1 MPGPAAA
8 SGNAM
13 QKTAVIFG
21 LALSTLV
28 GALLLAPRMKAPDP
42 PKPTPP
48 RPTPTATSPVTELVY
63 ADDTLAVTARLD
75 RGYVQAGS
83 DEPLWMD
90 VAIKATGVQTH
101 APLTA
106 ILVVDR
112 SGSMA
117 GDKIDG
123 ARMAAERFVNGL
135 RDGDQLGV
143 ITFGTDVTTELPL
156 TAIDGA
162 SRARALRAVRNIEEG
177 GGTNIDGGMLAAR
190 RMLESADLMGRVAR
204 VVLLSDGRPTE
215 GDRRESTLA
224 GHAATLRE
232 HGITTSTL
240 GLGLDYNEDLMER
253 MAVDGGGRYHYLRHA
268 NQLAQILDN
277 ELQQGAAVIAA
288 GARLFFPSG
297 GVVEVLDA
305 PGARVDRG
313 GSQVSIDVGDLAA
326 GEERHVLVKLH
337 AGNVADVAQFGAPEI
352 TYKKAGQSTQ
362 ALLAHRADPFRV
374 FGTTDLAQLDSSRR
388 DDVRVRVLQVE
399 ASLALTASMQDYA
412 RGDATGAQRRLAEK
426 KAELGAMA
434 AKTKNIA
441 LAAEAENFDHV
452 LQSVAAAPTPASE
465 AQQDM
470 IKEQKARAFTLRR

>member
-1 MPGPAAA
+1 
-8 SGNAM
+8 M
-13 QKTAVIFG
+13 QKTALIFG

-42 PKPTPP
+42 PKPTP
-48 RPTPTATSPVTELVY
+48 RPTPIAASPVTELVY

-75 RGYVQAGS
+75 RGYVDTRA

-135 RDGDQLGV
+135 REGDQLGV

-156 TAIDGA
+156 TAIDGS
-162 SRARALRAVRNIEEG
+162 SRARALRVVQNIEEG
-177 GGTNIDGGMLAAR
+177 GGTNIDGGMAAAR
-190 RMLESADLMGRVAR
+190 RMLESAELTGRVAR
-204 VVLLSDGRPTE
+204 VVLVSDGRPTE
-215 GDRRESTLA
+215 GDRREATLA
-224 GHAATLRE
+224 GHAASLRE

-253 MAVDGGGRYHYLRHA
+253 MAVDGGGRYHYLRHV

-277 ELQQGAAVIAA
+277 ELQQGAAVIASST
-288 GARLFFPSG
+288 RLFFPSG

-305 PGARVDRG
+305 PGARINRG

-337 AGNVADVAQFGAPEI
+337 AGAIADIAAFGAPEL
-352 TYKKAGQSTQ
+352 TYKKAGQSAQ

-374 FGTTDLAQLDSSRR
+374 FATTDLAQLDDSRR

-399 ASLALTASMQDYA
+399 ASLALTESMQDYA
-412 RGDATGAQRRLAEK
+412 KGDATTARRKLAEK
-426 KAELGAMA
+426 KEQLGAFA
-434 AKTKNIA
+434 VKTKNVA
-441 LAAEAENFDHV
+441 LAAEVANFDQV
-452 LQSVAAAPTPASE
+452 MQAVAAAPAPASE
-465 AQQDM
+465 AAQDM

>member
-28 GALLLAPRMKAPDP
+28 GALLLAPRVKAPDP

-48 RPTPTATSPVTELVY
+48 RPTPIANSPITELVY
-63 ADDTLAVTARLD
+63 ADDTLTVTARLD
-75 RGYVQAGS
+75 RGYIDSVAA
-83 DEPLWMD
+83 EPLWMD

-135 RDGDQLGV
+135 REGDQLGV

-162 SRARALRAVRNIEEG
+162 SRARALRVVRNIEEG
-177 GGTNIDGGMLAAR
+177 GGTNIDGGMVAAR
-190 RMLESADLMGRVAR
+190 RMLDSADLMGRVAR
-204 VVLLSDGRPTE
+204 VVLVSDGRPTE
-215 GDRRESTLA
+215 GDRREATLA
-224 GHAATLRE
+224 GHAANLRE

-297 GVVEVLDA
+297 GVIEVLDA
-305 PGARVDRG
+305 PGARVSHG

-326 GEERHVLVKLH
+326 GEERHVLVKLR
-337 AGNVADVAQFGAPEI
+337 AGAMGDVADFAAPEV
-352 TYKKAGQSTQ
+352 TYKKAGQSSP

-374 FGTTDLAQLDSSRR
+374 FATTDHALLDGSRR

-399 ASLALTASMQDYA
+399 ASLALTESMQDYA
-412 RGDATGAQRRLAEK
+412 RGDAHRAQRRLAEK
-426 KAELGAMA
+426 KAELGALA
-434 AKTKNIA
+434 AKTKNVS
-441 LAAEAENFDHV
+441 LAAEAANLDQV
-452 LQSVAAAPTPASE
+452 MQAVAAAPAPASE
-465 AQQDM
+465 AAQDM

>member
-1 MPGPAAA
+1 
-8 SGNAM
+8 M

-48 RPTPTATSPVTELVY
+48 RPTPTASSPITELVF
-63 ADDTLAVTARLD
+63 ADDTLQVTARLD
-75 RGYVQAGS
+75 RGYVDARS
-83 DEPLWMD
+83 TEPLWMD

-106 ILVVDR
+106 VLVVDR

-135 RDGDQLGV
+135 REGDHLGI
-143 ITFGTDVTTELPL
+143 ITFGTDVTTELPI
-156 TAIDGA
+156 TVIDGS
-162 SRARALRAVRNIEEG
+162 SRVRALRVVRNIEEG

-190 RMLESADLMGRVAR
+190 RMLDGADVTGRVAR
-204 VVLLSDGRPTE
+204 VLLLSDGRPTE

-224 GHAATLRE
+224 GHTASLRE
-232 HGITTSTL
+232 HGVTTSTL

-253 MAVDGGGRYHYLRHA
+253 MAVDGGGRYHYLRQV
-268 NQLAQILDN
+268 NQLAQILDD
-277 ELQQGAAVIAA
+277 ELQQGAAVIAT
-288 GARLFFPSG
+288 GTKLFLRAD

-305 PGARVDRG
+305 PGARLSRG

-326 GEERHVLVKLH
+326 GEERHVLVKLRPT
-337 AGNVADVAQFGAPEI
+337 GTSDQLDFPAPEI
-352 TYKKAGQSTQ
+352 TYKKAGQSAP

-374 FGTTDLAQLDSSRR
+374 FSTVDLAQLDGSRR

-399 ASLALTASMQDYA
+399 ASLALTESMQDYA
-412 RGDATGAQRRLAEK
+412 KGDATNARRKLAEK
-426 KAELGAMA
+426 KAELGAFA
-434 AKTKNIA
+434 IKTKSRV
-441 LAAEAENFDHV
+441 LAAEAENMDV
-452 LQSVAAAPTPASE
+452 VMQAVTAAPAPASE
-465 AQQDM
+465 ASQDM
-470 IKEQKARAFTLRR
+470 IKQQKARAFTLRR

>member
-123 ARMAAERFVNGL
+123 ARMAAER
-135 RDGDQLGV
+135 
-143 ITFGTDVTTELPL
+143 I
-156 TAIDGA
+156 
-162 SRARALRAVRNIEEG
+162 
-177 GGTNIDGGMLAAR
+177 
-190 RMLESADLMGRVAR
+190 
-204 VVLLSDGRPTE
+204 
-215 GDRRESTLA
+215 
-224 GHAATLRE
+224 
-232 HGITTSTL
+232 
-240 GLGLDYNEDLMER
+240 
-253 MAVDGGGRYHYLRHA
+253 
-268 NQLAQILDN
+268 
-277 ELQQGAAVIAA
+277 
-288 GARLFFPSG
+288 
-297 GVVEVLDA
+297 
-305 PGARVDRG
+305 
-313 GSQVSIDVGDLAA
+313 
-326 GEERHVLVKLH
+326 
-337 AGNVADVAQFGAPEI
+337 
-352 TYKKAGQSTQ
+352 
-362 ALLAHRADPFRV
+362 
-374 FGTTDLAQLDSSRR
+374 
-388 DDVRVRVLQVE
+388 
-399 ASLALTASMQDYA
+399 
-412 RGDATGAQRRLAEK
+412 
-426 KAELGAMA
+426 AELL
-434 AKTKNIA
+434 N
-441 LAAEAENFDHV
+441 
-452 LQSVAAAPTPASE
+452 
-465 AQQDM
+465 
-470 IKEQKARAFTLRR
+470 